1 MEGLALS
8 EPVGSTREQRFALA
22 ANVGQVALPL
32 PSMQGPAQT
41 VERISAMDHPVLVYG
56 ESGAGK
62 TFLGRLI
69 HGHSRRSDS
78 NFVSIDCA
86 CMSKAEVERKLFG
99 LRGRG
104 KRPSLIDRAKAAR
117 VHRPHRTVSPRC
129 QSRLFRALS
138 EAPRNDAATSYAPFR
153 LIASTHSRLEPLVES
168 GKFSKDLYYRIHVF
182 SIHLPPLRERPEDAI
197 SLAEGF
203 LQEFSQMTGAPDFAR
218 QRRAHADQILPVAGQ
233 YPRTEKLRAAG
244 RGGQLH
250 ACHRTIAVPGRQL
263 PGQSVAS
270 VQPCGAGCGIVDA
283 PCAVADAC
291 FGSCRVERG
300 AAALGRSECAGCGAR
315 KKRLGASQGRAP
327 TAIDDTPDPIC
338 DPEVSDQGEASVG
351 FRADESEGRDAPGL
365 RFKSNQI
372 KRLDWRNPTL
382 RAAHRT
388 ARAASTAAGLRC

>member
-69 HGHSRRSDS
+69 HGHSRRSDG

-104 KRPSLIDRAKAAR
+104 KRPSLIDRAKGGTLFIGR
-117 VHRPHRTVSPRC
+117 IELLSPRC

-138 EAPRNDAATSYAPFR
+138 EAPRNDAGDLRHAPFR

-203 LQEFSQMTGAPDFAR
+203 LQEFSQMTGRPISLGKGARMQIKYCLWPGNIRELRSCVLRVAAANCTPIIERLPCRAGSCLASLSQASSHTVPIAELSKHPAPLPTPVSLHAELNAGQQPLVDPNVLVAALERSGWVQAKAAR
-218 QRRAHADQILPVAGQ
+218 QLQLTIRQIQ
-233 YPRTEKLRAAG
+233 YAIQKY
-244 RGGQLH
+244 Q
-250 ACHRTIAVPGRQL
+250 IKV
-263 PGQSVAS
+263 
-270 VQPCGAGCGIVDA
+270 
-283 PCAVADAC
+283 
-291 FGSCRVERG
+291 
-300 AAALGRSECAGCGAR
+300 
-315 KKRLGASQGRAP
+315 KRL
-327 TAIDDTPDPIC
+327 
-338 DPEVSDQGEASVG
+338 
-351 FRADESEGRDAPGL
+351 
-365 RFKSNQI
+365 
-372 KRLDWRNPTL
+372 
-382 RAAHRT
+382 
-388 ARAASTAAGLRC
+388 